1 MWKSPT
7 LISCRQE
14 IWVLVKIR
22 YVVMAQ
28 VIKPSGVA
36 YTLSHLSYQT

>member
-7 LISCRQE
+7 PISCQE